1 MTENNKAKQEL
12 LDKAKYAYYNTGE
25 EILSD
30 LEYDVLEEELGL
42 ENENYVGS
50 KQGNYTIKHS
60 LLMGSLSKVQVKDD
74 NYEKYADEVLTYTD
88 KCNHTESDYFIECT
102 PKLDGCSFS
111 AEFGYINGE
120 ISLLSV
126 ATRGNGN
133 YGTDI
138 SHLFIPYIEK
148 SEYWLFYKDY
158 IRERLVATSSR
169 FVIRGEVIISKSDFL
184 IYCANEYSN
193 PRAYVSGVLGRKAE
207 DITAGEMDLFLK
219 IIHFVCYDFRILYSD
234 SDYKEINWAGMSD
247 DSYNLPG
254 EKIDRNYVRFF
265 SNNSL
270 KKDFEINYNF
280 YSISR
285 YEFPEYPYPI
295 DGVVFKPIEPNRLKN
310 FDRVRPLDCVA
321 LKFKPML
328 STTKIDN
335 ISWAVKKT
343 GEYFP
348 TAILSPIK
356 MPDGKTISKASL
368 HNYNYVIGNSVGIG
382 SEVEI
387 SLAGDIIP
395 FVYKVIS
402 ESNDIPIPT
411 DSYASED
418 GKHLYK
424 IFDENSYRKNK
435 FLSSALALNIN
446 LIGQA
451 TAEKLY
457 DIVAQNENILWFMDS
472 NSYELINS
480 KFGYGKSTTNIID
493 SLEQFRKHIS
503 IQDIIKSFCFP
514 MCGEKAS
521 EVCAKIISNV
531 PYSVFGLPKVS
542 YEWAL
547 DKNSESFKKVMFYIE
562 KLNAPFLTE
571 EKTDDKTPIIMTG
584 NPAECCSYSTK
595 GEWLKHH
602 SQYKETTSW
611 KEAKILFTNDLDSKT
626 SKMEKAKK
634 LKIDILKYYD

>member
-1 MTENNKAKQEL
+1 MKMNNLSKQKL
-12 LDKAKYAYYNTGE
+12 LDEAKDAYYNTGE

-30 LEYDVLEEELGL
+30 LEYDALEEELGL

-60 LLMGSLSKVQVKDD
+60 LIMGSLSKVQVKDD
-74 NYEKYADEVLTYTD
+74 DFEKYADEILTYTD
-88 KCNHTESDYFIECT
+88 KCSHFNKEYFMECT

-111 AEFGYINGE
+111 AEFGYVNGE

-133 YGTDI
+133 FGTDI
-138 SHLFIPYIEK
+138 SHLFLPYIEQ
-148 SEYWLFYKDY
+148 SAYWKFYQDC
-158 IRERLVATSSR
+158 IRERLVSTDSR
-169 FVIRGEVIISKSDFL
+169 FLIRGEVIISKKDFL
-184 IYCANEYSN
+184 IYCANDYSN
-193 PRAYVSGVLGRKAE
+193 PRAYVSGVLGRKPS
-207 DITAGEMDLFLK
+207 DISESEMDLFLQ
-219 IIHFVCYDFRILYSD
+219 IIHFVCYDYRILYSD
-234 SDYKEINWAGMSD
+234 GDYKEISWTGIPENVYD
-247 DSYNLPG
+247 LPS
-254 EKIDRNYVRFF
+254 EKIDENYVRFF

-270 KKDFEINYNF
+270 KNNFENNYNF
-280 YSISR
+280 YSESR
-285 YEFPEYPYPI
+285 KYFPFPI
-295 DGVVFKPIEPNRLKN
+295 DGVVFKPNVQYRLKN
-310 FDRVRPLDCVA
+310 FDRVRPFDCVA
-321 LKFKPML
+321 LKFKPMINK
-328 STTKIDN
+328 TKIVD

-395 FVYKVIS
+395 FVYKVLS
-402 ESNDIPIPT
+402 ESNDISIPN
-411 DSYASED
+411 DSYVSED

-424 IFDENSYRKNK
+424 IFDEESYRRNK

-446 LIGQA
+446 LIGRS

-457 DIVAQNENILWFMDS
+457 DNVSPYENILGFMDS

-480 KFGYGKSTTNIID
+480 KLGDCKSTRNIIE
-493 SLEQFRKHIS
+493 SLDQFRKHIS

-521 EVCAKIISNV
+521 EICSKIISNV
-531 PYSVFGLPKVS
+531 SYSTFGLPKIS

-547 DKNSESFKKVMFYIE
+547 DKESASYKKVMFYVE
-562 KLNAPFLTE
+562 KLNVSFLTD
-571 EKTDDKTPIIMTG
+571 EKNSDEKIPIIMTG
-584 NPAECCSYSTK
+584 NPVECCSYQTK
-595 GEWLKHH
+595 AEWLKHH
-602 SQYKETTSW
+602 PQYKETTSW
-611 KEAKILFTNDLDSKT
+611 KEVKILFTNDLDSKT

-634 LKIDILKYYD
+634 LKIDIQKYYD

>member
-1 MTENNKAKQEL
+1 MMTNNLSKQKL
-12 LDKAKYAYYNTGE
+12 LDKAKDAYYNTGE

-30 LEYDVLEEELGL
+30 LEYDALEEELGL

-74 NYEKYADEVLTYTD
+74 DFEKYADEILTYTD
-88 KCNHTESDYFIECT
+88 KCNRLDGKTDYFIEAT

-111 AEFGYINGE
+111 AEFGYVNKE
-120 ISLLSV
+120 ITLLSV

-138 SHLFIPYIEK
+138 SHLFKPYIEK
-148 SEYWLFYKDY
+148 SASWKFYQDY
-158 IRERLVATSSR
+158 IRERLIAIDSR
-169 FVIRGEVIISKSDFL
+169 FLIRGEVIISKNDFL
-184 IYCANEYSN
+184 TYCATDYSN
-193 PRAYVSGVLGRKAE
+193 PRAYVSGVLGRKAGDISE
-207 DITAGEMDLFLK
+207 DEMNLFLK
-219 IIHFVCYDFRILYSD
+219 IIHFVCYDYRILYSNG
-234 SDYKEINWAGMSD
+234 DYNEIGWSGMID
-247 DSYNLPG
+247 DSYDLPG
-254 EKIDRNYVRFF
+254 EKIDKNYVSFI
-265 SNNSL
+265 SNKNLKNSL
-270 KKDFEINYNF
+270 GKTYDF
-280 YSISR
+280 YSNSR
-285 YEFPEYPYPI
+285 DGFSFPI
-295 DGVVFKPIEPNRLKN
+295 DGVVFKPVVPNRLKN
-310 FDRVRPLDCVA
+310 FDRIRPLDCVA
-321 LKFKPML
+321 LKFKPMINK
-328 STTKIDN
+328 TKIVG

-368 HNYNYVIGNSVGIG
+368 HNYNYVISNSVGIG

-402 ESNDIPIPT
+402 TSNDITIPN
-411 DSYASED
+411 DSYSSED

-424 IFDENSYRKNK
+424 IFDEESYRRNK

-457 DIVAQNENILWFMDS
+457 DNVMPFENVLGFMDA
-472 NSYELINS
+472 NSYEMINS
-480 KFGYGKSTTNIID
+480 KLGVCKSTTNIIE

-531 PYSVFGLPKVS
+531 SYSTFGLPKIS
-542 YEWAL
+542 YEWAS
-547 DKNSESFKKVMFYIE
+547 DKESDSYKKVMFYIE
-562 KLNAPFLTE
+562 KLNVPLLSD
-571 EKTDDKTPIIMTG
+571 EKTDDKIPIIMTG

-595 GEWLKHH
+595 AEWLKHH
-602 SQYKETTSW
+602 SQYKETASW
-611 KEAKILFTNDLDSKT
+611 KEVKILFTNDLDSKT

-634 LKIDILKYYD
+634 LKIDIQKFYD